1 MRAMPISL
9 PRQRFS
15 AWSIAGAVARSGVYV
30 LWQGDEVVY
39 VGRAVASMRER
50 LMEHYTR
57 QAKPWDATHFGVLAC
72 ERPAERESELLRA
85 VRQAIGRLPRYNAS
99 A

>member
-1 MRAMPISL
+1 MSL

-15 AWSIAGAVARSGVYV
+15 AWRIAGAAPRPGVYV
-30 LWQGDEVVY
+30 LWQGEEIVY
-39 VGRAVASMRER
+39 IGRAAPSLRQR

-57 QAKPWDATHFGVLAC
+57 QAKPWDVSHFGAIVC
-72 ERPAERESELLRA
+72 EGLHARETELLENARRA
-85 VRQAIGRLPRYNAS
+85 FGKLPRYNAT

>member
-1 MRAMPISL
+1 MSL

-15 AWSIAGAVARSGVYV
+15 AWRIAGVEARAGVYV
-30 LWQGDEVVY
+30 LWQGEEIVY
-39 VGRAVASMRER
+39 IGRAAPSLRER

-57 QAKPWDATHFGVLAC
+57 QMKPWDVSHFGTVAC
-72 ERPAERESELLRA
+72 EAPLARETELLDNVRRA
-85 VRQAIGRLPRYNAS
+85 LGKLPRYNAT